1 MNLLQK
7 AVSYLARSIGLTDP
21 RLYRALGSVPTS
33 SGETVN
39 TASVLG
45 LAAAWAC
52 VNLLAGTIASL
63 PLMVY
68 RTRNGARTVA
78 SDHPLYRILHDSP
91 NSPCADVSNAS
102 NRRLKSSSF
111 R

>member
-45 LAAAWAC
+45 LAGGRD
-52 VNLLAGTIASL
+52 LSL
-63 PLMVY
+63 
-68 RTRNGARTVA
+68 R
-78 SDHPLYRILHDSP
+78 HH
-91 NSPCADVSNAS
+91 
-102 NRRLKSSSF
+102 
-111 R
+111 